1 MTKFALLGCGR
12 IGKMHAATI
21 SSAPGAELVAV
32 YDPVTDAADAVGRS
46 FGCKVAKDAAEAI
59 EMADAVLIA
68 TSTPT
73 HADLIEAAA
82 NAGKAVFCEKPIDL
96 DLKRVVACRKA
107 VSGLGVTI
115 QIGFNR
121 RFDPGHRALRDAVQR
136 GELGELQQVVI
147 TSRDPHI
154 APRAYLQVSG
164 GIFRDMMIHD
174 FDLARFVLG
183 EEPTAVFATGSALI
197 ERDLETELGDVDSA
211 MVIMRTDS
219 GKLVHINNSRAASYG
234 YDQRLEAFGSKAMLI
249 SSNRSPNELR
259 KFDGQF
265 TDAGVPYYDFFPS
278 RYAEAFSNGIISFIE
293 SIKNGSKPDSTFDD
307 GEKALVLA
315 DAAVLSKKLGRFVKT
330 SEITGAVS

>member
-1 MTKFALLGCGR
+1 MIKFALLGCGR

-32 YDPVTDAADAVGRS
+32 YDPVVEAAAEVGRS
-46 FGCKVAKDAAEAI
+46 FGCTVANNAAEAI
-59 EMADAVLIA
+59 GLADAVLIA

-82 NAGKAVFCEKPIDL
+82 QAGKAVFCEKPIDL

-107 VSGLGVTI
+107 VAGLGVTI

-121 RFDPGHRALRDAVQR
+121 RYDPGHWALHDAVR
-136 GELGELQQVVI
+136 NGEVGELQQIVI

-154 APRAYLQVSG
+154 APRAYLEVSG

-174 FDLARFVLG
+174 FDLARFILG
-183 EEPTAVFATGSALI
+183 EEPTEVFATGSALI
-197 ERDLETELGDVDSA
+197 ERDLETDLGDLDSA
-211 MVIMRTDS
+211 MVIMRTAS

-234 YDQRLEAFGSKAMLI
+234 YDQRLEAFGSNAMLI
-249 SSNRSPNELR
+249 SSNRSPNEVR
-259 KFDGQF
+259 KYDSKV

-278 RYAEAFSNGIISFIE
+278 RYAEAFSRGIMSFID
-293 SIKNGSKPDSTFDD
+293 SVKNGTKPHSTFED
-307 GEKALVLA
+307 GERALVLA
-315 DAAVLSKKLGRFVKT
+315 DAAVLSRKLGRFVKT
-330 SEITGAVS
+330 SEILAAIS